1 MAHPVGEV
9 VPFRQQESRVEQA
22 GRSLP
27 GSFQA
32 RPRAQVEKGRS
43 VSCCKGDVRVCSGAG
58 GKAQCV
64 GIEPRH
70 PVKVPHLQGHTCDM
84 GRRSKRFEFG
94 CDTVCHGSPPRRQDA
109 TSGLG
114 LVP

>member
-9 VPFRQQESRVEQA
+9 APFRQQESRVEQA
-22 GRSLP
+22 RRSLA

-32 RPRAQVEKGRS
+32 RSQAQVEKGRS
-43 VSCCKGDVRVCSGAG
+43 VSCRKGDVRVGSGAD

-70 PVKVPHLQGHTCDM
+70 PVKVQYLQGHTRDM
-84 GRRSKRFEFG
+84 GRRGKRFESG
-94 CDTVCHGSPPRRQDA
+94 CVTVCYGSPPRRQDA
-109 TSGLG
+109 ASGLG